1 MKYKDVRALVGDIE
15 INRLNLKEYL
25 IYSNDS
31 KKVIAKPT
39 AIRECHIKDDCN
51 NYLDCYMILDVLCQ
65 DGDISIPIDEI
76 KHMELYQEI
85 K

>member
-1 MKYKDVRALVGDIE
+1 M
-15 INRLNLKEYL
+15 
-25 IYSNDS
+25 
-31 KKVIAKPT
+31 IAKPT

-65 DGDISIPIDEI
+65 DEDISIPIDEI